1 MPKKKDTESPAT
13 TSIAYNAMRGSWA
26 KIQTVLNGT
35 EALRKANKAYLPQH
49 AAEDNPVY
57 AERLAAATLLNISK
71 LTLDSWVGRPFSD
84 PIKLDKVPP
93 KVDDLLD
100 NIDIL
105 GNDIQVFSQK
115 WFKDGL
121 AKAFSHCYIEF
132 PRVIQPETGVRTKAD
147 DTSEGVRPYWVHIAP
162 EQLFFADAEI
172 IDGREV
178 LREIRLKEVITER
191 RGFAEIPVTQIR
203 RVFLG
208 VDETGE
214 QKSMVELYRLKDP
227 KTEGTDSEEWVR
239 VDNYTFDL
247 DVIPLVT
254 FYADRVDFM
263 LGLSPLEDLVDLNI
277 AHWQSGSDQR
287 AILTVARFPIL
298 ALSGGT
304 DEGKVLEIGP
314 RKWLYSIDPQSKFYY
329 VEHKGAAI
337 GAGRTDLADL
347 EMQMGEYGAEFLKKR
362 PGRETATARAL
373 DSAEATSAL
382 QDVTRRFADA
392 LTQALDLT
400 AKWLGIEDGGDAE
413 LETDFGPE
421 EVSQAELQTLRETR
435 KMRDISRVAYL
446 EELKRRGLLNE
457 EFDIEKDKP
466 LLEGEAMDMFGA
478 EPDLTDDEKKKE
490 EDDKKK
496 KEEDE

>member
-1 MPKKKDTESPAT
+1 MPKQKEADNPAT
-13 TSIAYNAMRGSWA
+13 TSIAYCIMHPSWK

-35 EALRKANKAYLPQH
+35 EALRKATKTYLPQH

-57 AERLAAATLLNISK
+57 AERLAAATLLNLSK

-84 PIKLDKVPP
+84 PVKLEKVPP
-93 KVDDLLD
+93 KVNELLD
-100 NIDIL
+100 NVDLL
-105 GNDIQVFSQK
+105 GNDIQTFSQK

-121 AKAFSHCYIEF
+121 AKAFSHCYVDF
-132 PRVIQPETGVRTKAD
+132 PRVIQPMDGSVRTKQD
-147 DTSEGVRPYWVHIAP
+147 DINEGVRPYWVFISP

-178 LREIRLKEVITER
+178 LREIRLREVITER
-191 RGFAEIPVTQIR
+191 VGFAERPVTQIR
-203 RVFLG
+203 RVFRG
-208 VDETGE
+208 VNEDGE
-214 QKSMVELYRLKDP
+214 EVSMVELYRLKDP
-227 KTEGTDSEEWVR
+227 KKEGTDEEEWELR
-239 VDNYTFDL
+239 EAYTFDL

-254 FYADRVDFM
+254 FYADRTDFM
-263 LGLSPLEDLVDLNI
+263 LGLSPLEDLVDLNL
-277 AHWQSGSDQR
+277 AHWQSTSDQR

-304 DEGKVLEIGP
+304 DESKVLEIGP
-314 RKWLYSIDPQSKFYY
+314 RKWLYSVDPQSKFYY
-329 VEHKGAAI
+329 VEHEGKAI
-337 GAGRTDLADL
+337 GAGRQDLADL
-347 EMQMGEYGAEFLKKR
+347 ELQMSEYGAEFLKKR

-400 AKWLGIEDGGDAE
+400 AKWLGLEDGGDAE

-421 EVSQAELQTLRETR
+421 EVNQAELTTLRETR
-435 KMRDISRVAYL
+435 KMRDLSRVAFL
-446 EELKRRGLLNE
+446 DELKRRGLLNE
-457 EFDIEKDKP
+457 EFDVEKDKS
-466 LLEGEAMDMFGA
+466 LLEDEAMDMFGA

-490 EDDKKK
+490 EDEK
-496 KEEDE
+496 KEETE